1 MESQKRKT
9 EGYKNR
15 AEIELDNT
23 RKLLQVQRS
32 KNDEAQTQMDKLMF
46 FEDDLIHAKDYSRVK
61 RQLEAVLRENA
72 QMYQEHQKYILEVA
86 QTRRQ
91 LTNRLEEL
99 EVELN
104 KYRVQAAEWRDKIES
119 LSNGGED
126 KLQMIKLQHEINF
139 LIKKSEENMEEMM
152 KKEKNL
158 EKAHMQIKQ
167 LTEQENRRAESHKNI
182 LDGLSMQQLTQT
194 IARYENR
201 VSDMND
207 LLENK
212 NFEIDKQK
220 RTIECLASELRRNRE
235 DKIITSMKEKSNE
248 NHLKNELTSLQHS
261 LQSDIHR
268 QNKKISNL
276 EEKLER
282 KVKEVG
288 QKDKFIK

>member
-152 KKEKNL
+152 KKQKNL

-268 QNKKISNL
+268 QTKKISNL

-288 QKDKFIK
+288 

>member
-152 KKEKNL
+152 KKQKNL

-182 LDGLSMQQLTQT
+182 LDGLSMQQLTET

-268 QNKKISNL
+268 QTKKISNL

-288 QKDKFIK
+288 